1 MTSAHQVVIDLA
13 SVSFTAHEA
22 VLARAGAIS
31 VSSFR
36 YPSGVA
42 ALRIV
47 NRVGEI
53 VVLPFHGQQIWDAT
67 FYGRRLTMRSIFDE
81 PTASRDYLHNYGG
94 FLLHCG
100 ATAMGNPGAGDTHP
114 LHGELPNAPF
124 DQAQLATGLGDAPFV
139 ELSGTYHHKVAFG
152 ANYAFTPALRLHEDT
167 GRLDLGITVRNLR
180 SKPMELMYLAHIN
193 FRPVDGASIVDAV
206 PDTTGAM
213 RVRRRL
219 PEFFTPDAAYREL
232 LKSVAAEPGLH
243 RPIVAGRRIDPELV
257 IALDCVAG
265 ADGWSH
271 ALQRLPDGT
280 ADFVSHRPT
289 ELTHAVRWMTRNGD
303 EDALGLVLPATA
315 EADGR
320 EAERAKGNVRSLA
333 PGAEF
338 HCTLAFGALTASEVP
353 ALLDSIEAARTA

>member
-1 MTSAHQVVIDLA
+1 MIIDLA
-13 SVSFTAHEA
+13 SVSFTSHEA
-22 VLARAGAIS
+22 VLARAGAIC

-36 YPSGVA
+36 FRSGVA

-67 FYGRRLTMRSIFDE
+67 FHGRRLTMRSIFDE
-81 PTASRDYLHNYGG
+81 PTASRDYLQNYGG

-100 ATAMGNPGAGDTHP
+100 ATAMGNPGPGDTHP

-124 DQAQLATGLGDAPFV
+124 DQAQLAIGLGDAPFV
-139 ELSGTYHHKVAFG
+139 ELSGTYQHKVAFG
-152 ANYAFTPALRLHEDT
+152 ANYAFAPALRMNEDN
-167 GRLDLGITVRNLR
+167 GRLDLDITVRNLR

-193 FRPVDGASIVDAV
+193 FRPIDGASIVDAV
-206 PDTTGAM
+206 PDNTAAM

-219 PEFFTPDAAYREL
+219 PEFFTPDADYRKL
-232 LKSVAAEPGLH
+232 LESVAAQPGLH
-243 RPIVAGRRIDPELV
+243 RRIVAQRRVDPELV
-257 IALDCVAG
+257 IALDCAAG

-271 ALQRLPDGT
+271 ALQTLSDGT
-280 ADFVSHRPT
+280 ADFVSHRPA
-289 ELTHAVRWMTRNGD
+289 ELPHAVRWMTRNGD

-338 HCTLAFGALTASEVP
+338 RCTLAFGALTAPEVP
-353 ALLDSIEAARTA
+353 ALLESINSARSA